1 LAFFESPRADT
12 QTETRPE
19 QKESHEGCHAEEYP
33 RSTRTWRGRT
43 DGWIFRARARD
54 ALNLSGAVAI
64 PRRAG
69 TALSA
74 FSGYGTRPVEAI
86 SR

>member
-1 LAFFESPRADT
+1 MKVVTLKNIPEVLAPGA
-12 QTETRPE
+12 
-19 QKESHEGCHAEEYP
+19 AEP
-33 RSTRTWRGRT
+33 T
-43 DGWIFRARARD
+43 DGYSGPVPAIVES
-54 ALNLSGAVAI
+54 SGAVAI

-86 SR
+86 WR

>member
-1 LAFFESPRADT
+1 MKVVTLKNI
-12 QTETRPE
+12 PE
-19 QKESHEGCHAEEYP
+19 VPAPGAAEP
-33 RSTRTWRGRT
+33 T
-43 DGWIFRARARD
+43 DGYSRARARD